1 MQADEAAVETAKFN
15 LDNTKIRAPISGRT
29 GGLLVREGNVVHAG
43 GATPL
48 VVINQISPI
57 TVRFPV
63 PATDLPLIQKYSDS
77 GKLPV
82 TAVPGGARQSAQ
94 DTAGGPPGSAGGDTP
109 QGRAEVNRWLALV
122 NADIHPTFKPLFGAT
137 AYLEDAAMIERT
149 KQATRD
155 KLRTYY
161 EQVDAQL
168 DGRDWIAGTR
178 SIADPYLLVTL
189 RWARKF
195 GVDLSGLANVERY
208 ITRMEDDPGV
218 RAAERKLMTHL
229 SPEQRREFKRTLVSL
244 GTD

>member
-1 MQADEAAVETAKFN
+1 MKLYYLPGACSLADHIVLEWIGQPYEIHRVGRDELKSPGYLRLNPNGSVPTLEHDGFVLTQNAAILHYLADLYPET
-15 LDNTKIRAPISGRT
+15 
-29 GGLLVREGNVVHAG
+29 LL
-43 GATPL
+43 
-48 VVINQISPI
+48 
-57 TVRFPV
+57 
-63 PATDLPLIQKYSDS
+63 
-77 GKLPV
+77 
-82 TAVPGGARQSAQ
+82 
-94 DTAGGPPGSAGGDTP
+94 AGGDTP

-218 RAAERKLMTHL
+218 RAAVQAE
-229 SPEQRREFKRTLVSL
+229 S
-244 GTD
+244 